1 MAIVTLVS
9 GGLDSSLMS
18 LLAYEEGLELF
29 PLFIDY
35 GQICKEKEL
44 EACIRFHSKF
54 ELPKP
59 KIMNLNGFGKVIS
72 SGITNPDL
80 NIKEEAFLPG
90 RNLMFLVAGS
100 AYAYDRKANA
110 VAIGLL
116 SEKNSLFP
124 DQTLDFINMSEKMI
138 GAALGHN
145 IRILTPLMQFSKKNV
160 IDLASKKG
168 ISNTYSCHSGNDK
181 PCGKCI
187 SCLEIENA
195 IKKEA

>member
-44 EACIRFHSKF
+44 EACIRFHAKYG
-54 ELPKP
+54 LTKP
-59 KIMNLNGFGKVIS
+59 EIMILNGFGKVIS
-72 SGITNPDL
+72 SGLTNPDL
-80 NIKEEAFLPG
+80 DIKEDAFLPG

-100 AYAYDRKANA
+100 AYAYNRKAEA

-116 SEKNSLFP
+116 SEASSLFP
-124 DQTLDFINMSEKMI
+124 DQTLDFIHVSEKTIQM
-138 GAALGHN
+138 ALGRN
-145 IRILTPLMQFSKKNV
+145 IKILAPLMQFSKKNV
-160 IDLASKKG
+160 IDLATKKG

-181 PCGKCI
+181 QCGKCI

-195 IKKEA
+195 LKNEV